1 MKRRSARPFTVE
13 VKHTRTSPASLADT
27 TARSHKV
34 PDLWRGLPLNAG
46 DKRAEVKP
54 TPVEPKPVDPA
65 APVQAEVP
73 ARRVLPSLVPTFA
86 MPVEPQAT
94 EERTALVD
102 ERLPRVRRPK
112 QQLTKRR
119 LAPAAQVSLMH
130 KAAANSA
137 PQPRIVP
144 VVTSPALADVP
155 PVTAQPAPVK
165 GRAGRRNQQP
175 KTLRLGERW
184 KRRLPR
190 ILW

>member
-13 VKHTRTSPASLADT
+13 VKHARTSYASLADA
-27 TARSHKV
+27 TARSRKG
-34 PDLWRGLPLNAG
+34 PDLWRGLPLSAG
-46 DKRAEVKP
+46 GKPAEVRP
-54 TPVEPKPVDPA
+54 TPVEPKPVAPA
-65 APVQAEVP
+65 APVQAKVQ

-86 MPVEPQAT
+86 MPVEPEGT
-94 EERTALVD
+94 EERAALVD
-102 ERLPRVRRPK
+102 ERLPRVRRLK
-112 QQLTKRR
+112 QLTKRR
-119 LAPAAQVSLMH
+119 QAPAAQVSLMH
-130 KAAANSA
+130 TAAAELA

-155 PVTAQPAPVK
+155 PVTAQPAPAK
-165 GRAGRRNQQP
+165 GRAARRNQQP

>member
-13 VKHTRTSPASLADT
+13 VKHTRTSHALLANA
-27 TARSHKV
+27 TARSRKG

-46 DKRAEVKP
+46 DKLAEVRP
-54 TPVEPKPVDPA
+54 TPVEPQSVARA

-86 MPVEPQAT
+86 MPVVPEGT
-94 EERTALVD
+94 EERAALVD

-112 QQLTKRR
+112 QPMKRGPT
-119 LAPAAQVSLMH
+119 PAAQVSLMN
-130 KAAANSA
+130 KAAAKPA

-144 VVTSPALADVP
+144 VVTTPALPEVP
-155 PVTAQPAPVK
+155 PVTAQPAPAK

>member
-13 VKHTRTSPASLADT
+13 VKQTRTSRVSLADA
-27 TARSHKV
+27 TARSRKV

-46 DKRAEVKP
+46 DKPAEVRP
-54 TPVEPKPVDPA
+54 TPLEPKPVAPA

-86 MPVEPQAT
+86 MPVEPEAT
-94 EERTALVD
+94 EERAAVID

-112 QQLTKRR
+112 QLTKRR

-130 KAAANSA
+130 TAAAKPA

-144 VVTSPALADVP
+144 VVPTPAP
-155 PVTAQPAPVK
+155 PEMPTVITQPAPDK
-165 GRAGRRNQQP
+165 GRAARRSKQP
-175 KTLRLGERW
+175 ATLRLGERW